1 MKIVKVLFEN
11 CDKAYL
17 FNCDEE
23 LNVSEWDV
31 VVVDTVKGLQTAVV
45 TDVCDVDK
53 EESFSPTKWV
63 VDKVNPRAIQRAKI
77 NAKIRNLENQVT
89 HLKNVMKAFDEELF
103 KESVIREY
111 MTADQL
117 ME

>member
-1 MKIVKVLFEN
+1 MIIVKVLFEN
-11 CDKAYL
+11 CDKKYL

-45 TDVCDVDK
+45 TDVRNFDK
-53 EESFSPTKWV
+53 ESPCKPKKWV
-63 VDKVNPRAIQRAKI
+63 VDKVNPRKIQRAKI
-77 NAKIRNLENQVT
+77 NAKINSLEKQVMNL
-89 HLKNVMKAFDEELF
+89 KDVMKAFDEELF
-103 KESVIREY
+103 KESVVREY

-117 ME
+117 MK